1 MPGQSEDRRA
11 QLRREVQAAW
21 AAYQADG
28 LHLTAEEVDT
38 WLKKLAAGED
48 AKPPECHD

>member
-1 MPGQSEDRRA
+1 MRGPTA

-28 LHLTAEEVDT
+28 LHLTAGEADT
-38 WLKKLAAGED
+38 WLKELVAGKD